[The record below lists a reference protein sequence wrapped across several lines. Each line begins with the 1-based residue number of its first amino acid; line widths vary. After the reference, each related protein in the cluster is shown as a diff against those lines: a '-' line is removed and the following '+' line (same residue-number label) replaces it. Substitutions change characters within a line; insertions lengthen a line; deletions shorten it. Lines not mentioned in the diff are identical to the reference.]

1 MQFYSGIVELGLA
14 SAINMEKAVQEL
26 MGITI
31 FCFDILAISTV
42 FR

>member
-1 MQFYSGIVELGLA
+1 
-14 SAINMEKAVQEL
+14 MEKAVQEL

-42 FR
+42 FRWKYAFGALNQIEQGS